1 MTGIRTPFAL
11 GRTNTLSSV
20 RGASLLQEFLVEL
33 AFTLLPRGMTPKR
46 FGELARYAFVR
57 AAADLSRPRNGKVNY
72 SRVAAQTGLSRG
84 DVRRLLEHEVLP
96 YRAPDRAPVERVISG
111 WRTDRQFT
119 DRRGHPRRLKRHGA
133 GASFV
138 ALARKFGGDVPHKAL
153 LDELRRIGAVDCD
166 DQSVRLLKSQNLRKR
181 NDFAFLSP
189 VLPALLDSLRIASRH
204 VGSKASSSIHRLTLP
219 AETEIALAITRER
232 CVSSAKSM
240 LAGLG
245 DSLRIRD
252 SKRRRRSNLPHS
264 FTVTVLLVE
273 NKKAEPWEFLAGR
286 RE

>member
-1 MTGIRTPFAL
+1 MSDIRTPFAL
-11 GRTNTLSSV
+11 GQKNTVSSA
-20 RGASLLQEFLVEL
+20 RGASLLQQFLVEL
-33 AFTLLPRGMTPKR
+33 ALTLLPHGMTPKR
-46 FGELARYAFVR
+46 FGELARHAFVR
-57 AAADLSRPRNGKVNY
+57 AAADLSRLRNGKVNY

-96 YRAPDRAPVERVISG
+96 YRKPDLAPVERVISG

-119 DRRGHPRRLKRHGA
+119 DRRGHPRRLNRYGV

-153 LDELRRIGAVDCD
+153 LDELRRMGAVSCD
-166 DQSVRLLKSQNLRKR
+166 QQSVRLLKTQSLRKR

-189 VLPALLDSLRIASRH
+189 VLPTLLDSLRIASTH
-204 VGSKASSSIHRLTLP
+204 VGSKSSSSIHRMTIP
-219 AETEIALAITRER
+219 AETEIDLAITRER

-240 LAGLG
+240 LEGLRG
-245 DSLRIRD
+245 SLRRRG
-252 SKRRRRSNLPHS
+252 SVSRRRSNSPRS
-264 FTVTVLLVE
+264 FIVTVLLVE
-273 NKKAEPWEFLAGR
+273 NKAEAREPLAGR